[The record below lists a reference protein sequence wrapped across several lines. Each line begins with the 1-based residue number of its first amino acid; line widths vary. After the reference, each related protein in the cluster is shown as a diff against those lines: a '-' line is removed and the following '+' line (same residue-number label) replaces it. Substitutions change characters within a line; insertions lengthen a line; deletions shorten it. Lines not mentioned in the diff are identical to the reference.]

1 MSVTVNAIP
10 SLVAAQGVA
19 RDVAF
24 QPGSVVAARVLEVS
38 SNNQARIS
46 IAGQAI
52 DVQTQ
57 VPLQA
62 GQTLQLA
69 VSQTS
74 DGIRLAV
81 LPRQAAATG
90 AAAISTSDLTATLMT
105 ALAASKAQLTAPEAV
120 AVSQAALG
128 AVTKQASL
136 STLFANL
143 GAATSLENLP
153 PKLQQAIAQVLAQR
167 PPLDTK
173 LTGSE
178 VKTAFQNSGLFLE
191 ASLAKGATASG
202 AMPDMKAAL
211 VVLKQAL
218 TTALAAD
225 AGGKP
230 AMLAPAMPQAA
241 PAQPQTTAAP
251 LTIAA
256 QVQAAAATLVPAMLP
271 KAAVKEEAAPSPMP
285 TATDEGAEVDIRPQV
300 AAAAAKSASTMVSNG
315 PQQSAAKIADMVAKL
330 LPDESA
336 LLQQISTVKGQ
347 PGAPYVDAQALR
359 PQVPPPPLRGALP
372 TPQPISQPTLSP
384 NAPLGETVHH
394 LLADTD
400 AAIARQTLHQVASLP
415 DRVDA
420 AVAQRMDQG
429 TPRWSFEI
437 PFAMPHGTAIAQFEI
452 SRDGGQGSEADAAK
466 KVWCARFSL
475 DVEPTGPIH
484 AVVSLMSEK
493 TSVRMWAERPST
505 AKQLQAEAGQ
515 LSQALILAKLQPG
528 DIFVREGAPQQ
539 AAPASAGHFLDM
551 AL

>member
-38 SNNQARIS
+38 ANNQARIS

-52 DVQTQ
+52 DVKTQ

-62 GQTLQLA
+62 GQTLQLS
-69 VSQTS
+69 VSQTA

-81 LPRQAAATG
+81 LPQQAATNG
-90 AAAISTSDLTATLMT
+90 AVSASASNLTATLLT
-105 ALAASKAQLTAPEAV
+105 TLAASKAQLTAPEAV

-128 AVTKQASL
+128 AVTKQTSL
-136 STLFANL
+136 SALFANL
-143 GAATSLENLP
+143 GAATSLDNLP

-167 PPLDTK
+167 PPLDAK
-173 LTGSE
+173 ISGGEL
-178 VKTAFQNSGLFLE
+178 KTAFQNSGLFFE
-191 ASLAKGATASG
+191 ASLAKAAPTSG

-218 TTALAAD
+218 TTTLANEA
-225 AGGKP
+225 GKP
-230 AMLAPAMPQAA
+230 AVVSTSPQATLQQAAAMPM
-241 PAQPQTTAAP
+241 TT
-251 LTIAA
+251 AA
-256 QVQAAAATLVPAMLP
+256 QVQAAAATLVPGMLP
-271 KAAVKEEAAPSPMP
+271 KAAVKDGATQTPVSAMPDEAG
-285 TATDEGAEVDIRPQV
+285 DVDLRPQV
-300 AAAAAKSASTMVSNG
+300 AAATAKSAAAMVSG
-315 PQQSAAKIADMVAKL
+315 GTQQSGAKIAEMIAKL

-336 LLQQISTVKGQ
+336 LLQQVSSLKGQ
-347 PGAPYVDAQALR
+347 PGALYGDAQGLR

-372 TPQPISQPTLSP
+372 TPQPMASPTLAP
-384 NAPLGETVHH
+384 NAPLGDTVQH

-415 DRVDA
+415 ERADA
-420 AVAQRMDQG
+420 AVAQRMDQA

-437 PFAMPHGTAIAQFEI
+437 PFAMPHGTAVAQFEI
-452 SRDGGQGSEADAAK
+452 ARDGGQGSEAESAK
-466 KVWCARFSL
+466 QVWCARFSL

-484 AVVSLMSEK
+484 AVVSLTGEK
-493 TSVRMWAERPST
+493 TSVRMWAERSST
-505 AKQLQAEAGQ
+505 AQQLKAEAGE
-515 LSQALILAKLQPG
+515 LTQALIRANLQPG
-528 DIFVREGAPQQ
+528 DIVVREGVPQQ

>member
-1 MSVTVNAIP
+1 MSPIVNAIP

-38 SNNQARIS
+38 ANNQARIS

-52 DVQTQ
+52 DVETQ

-62 GQTLQLA
+62 GQTLQLS
-69 VSQTS
+69 VSQTA
-74 DGIRLAV
+74 DGIRLAI
-81 LPRQAAATG
+81 LPQQAATNN
-90 AAAISTSDLTATLMT
+90 AASASASNLTATLLT
-105 ALAASKAQLTAPEAV
+105 TLAASKAQLTAPEAV

-153 PKLQQAIAQVLAQR
+153 PKLQQAIEQVLSQR
-167 PPLDTK
+167 LPLDAK
-173 LTGSE
+173 LTGGE
-178 VKTAFQNSGLFLE
+178 LKTAFQNSGLFLE
-191 ASLAKGATASG
+191 ASLATGAPTSG

-218 TTALAAD
+218 TTVLAND
-225 AGGKP
+225 ASGKP
-230 AMLAPAMPQAA
+230 AVATPTAPQTAPVPQQAVAMPM
-241 PAQPQTTAAP
+241 TT
-251 LTIAA
+251 AA
-256 QVQAAAATLVPAMLP
+256 QVQAAAATLVPAMLS
-271 KAAVKEEAAPSPMP
+271 KAAVKGDAAQVSVA
-285 TATDEGAEVDIRPQV
+285 ATPDEGAEADIRPQV
-300 AAAAAKSASTMVSNG
+300 AAAATKLAGATANNG
-315 PQQSAAKIADMVAKL
+315 AQQSGAKLAEVIAKL
-330 LPDESA
+330 LPDESG
-336 LLQQISTVKGQ
+336 LLQQAASAKGQ

-372 TPQPISQPTLSP
+372 TPQPMAQPTIAA
-384 NAPLGETVHH
+384 NAPLGETVQH
-394 LLADTD
+394 LLSDTD

-420 AVAQRMDQG
+420 AVAQRLDQA

-437 PFAMPHGTAIAQFEI
+437 PFAVPHGTAIAQFEI
-452 SRDGGQGSEADAAK
+452 SRDGGQGSEAEAGK

-484 AVVSLMSEK
+484 AVISLTGEK
-493 TSVRMWAERPST
+493 TSVRMWAERPAT
-505 AKQLQAEAGQ
+505 AQQLQAGAGQ
-515 LSQALILAKLQPG
+515 LTQALIRANLQPG
-528 DIFVREGAPQQ
+528 DIVVREGAPQQ

>member
-1 MSVTVNAIP
+1 MSPIVNAIP

-38 SNNQARIS
+38 ANNQARIS

-52 DVQTQ
+52 DVRTQ

-62 GQTLQLA
+62 GQSLQLA
-69 VSQTS
+69 VSQTA

-81 LPRQAAATG
+81 LPQQAAANN
-90 AAAISTSDLTATLMT
+90 AASASASNLTATLLT
-105 ALAASKAQLTAPEAV
+105 TLAASKAQLTAPEAV

-143 GAATSLENLP
+143 GAASSLENLP
-153 PKLQQAIAQVLAQR
+153 PRLQQAIEQVLAQR
-167 PPLDTK
+167 PPLDAK
-173 LTGSE
+173 FTGSE

-191 ASLAKGATASG
+191 ASLAKGTPPSG

-218 TTALAAD
+218 TTALASD

-230 AMLAPAMPQAA
+230 AAMAPAVPQSAPAPPQAA
-241 PAQPQTTAAP
+241 GVVMTT
-251 LTIAA
+251 AA

-271 KAAVKEEAAPSPMP
+271 KAAVKDDAAQAPAS
-285 TATDEGAEVDIRPQV
+285 AAAEEGAESDIRPQV
-300 AAAAAKSASTMVSNG
+300 AAATAKAAGAMANG
-315 PQQSAAKIADMVAKL
+315 AQQSGGKIAEMIAKL

-336 LLQQISTVKGQ
+336 LLQQASTVKGQ
-347 PGAPYVDAQALR
+347 PGATYVDAQALR
-359 PQVPPPPLRGALP
+359 SQLPPPPLRGASP
-372 TPQPISQPTLSP
+372 TPQPVAQPTLAA
-384 NAPLGETVHH
+384 NAPFGETVQH

-420 AVAQRMDQG
+420 AVAQRMDQA

-437 PFAMPHGTAIAQFEI
+437 PFAMPHGTAVAQFEI
-452 SRDGGQGSEADAAK
+452 ARDGGQGSEAESAK
-466 KVWCARFSL
+466 QVWCARFSL

-484 AVVSLMSEK
+484 AVISLTGEK
-493 TSVRMWAERPST
+493 TSVRMWAERPAT
-505 AKQLQAEAGQ
+505 AQQLQAGAGE
-515 LSQALILAKLQPG
+515 LSQALIRAKLQPG
-528 DIFVREGAPQQ
+528 DIVVREGAPQQ
-539 AAPASAGHFLDM
+539 TAPASAGHFLDM

>member
-1 MSVTVNAIP
+1 MSIVVNAIP

-38 SNNQARIS
+38 ANNQARIS

-52 DVQTQ
+52 DVETQ

-62 GQTLQLA
+62 GQTLQLS
-69 VSQTS
+69 VSQTA

-81 LPRQAAATG
+81 LPQQAATNG
-90 AAAISTSDLTATLMT
+90 AASASASNLTATLLT
-105 ALAASKAQLTAPEAV
+105 TLAASKAQLTAPEAV

-153 PKLQQAIAQVLAQR
+153 PKLQQAIEQVLSQR
-167 PPLDTK
+167 PPLDSK
-173 LTGSE
+173 LTGGE
-178 VKTAFQNSGLFLE
+178 LKTAFQNSGLFLE
-191 ASLAKGATASG
+191 ASLAKGAPPSG

-218 TTALAAD
+218 TTVLAND
-225 AGGKP
+225 AAGKP
-230 AMLAPAMPQAA
+230 AAVAPATPQAT
-241 PAQPQTTAAP
+241 PAQPQTVAMP
-251 LTIAA
+251 LTTAA
-256 QVQAAAATLVPAMLP
+256 QVQAAAATLVPAMLS
-271 KAAVKEEAAPSPMP
+271 KAAVKDDATQPSVS
-285 TATDEGAEVDIRPQV
+285 ATPDEGAEADIRPQV
-300 AAAAAKSASTMVSNG
+300 AVATAKAAAAMTSSGT
-315 PQQSAAKIADMVAKL
+315 QQSGAKIAEMIAKL

-336 LLQQISTVKGQ
+336 LLQQASSVKGQ

-359 PQVPPPPLRGALP
+359 PQLPPPPLRGALP
-372 TPQPISQPTLSP
+372 TPQAMAQPTLAP

-420 AVAQRMDQG
+420 AVAQRMDQA

-437 PFAMPHGTAIAQFEI
+437 PFAMPHGTAVAQFEI
-452 SRDGGQGSEADAAK
+452 SRDGGQGSEADSAK

-484 AVVSLMSEK
+484 AVISLTGEK
-493 TSVRMWAERPST
+493 TSVRMWAERPAT
-505 AKQLQAEAGQ
+505 AQQLQAGAGQ
-515 LSQALILAKLQPG
+515 LTQALIRANLQPG
-528 DIFVREGAPQQ
+528 DIVVREGAPQQ
-539 AAPASAGHFLDM
+539 QAPASAGHFLDM

>member
-19 RDVAF
+19 RDIAF

-38 SNNQARIS
+38 SGNQARIS

-69 VSQTS
+69 VSQTA
-74 DGIRLAV
+74 DGLRLAV
-81 LPRQAAATG
+81 LPQQVAANG
-90 AAAISTSDLTATLMT
+90 AGLASTADLSATLMT
-105 ALAASKAQLTAPEAV
+105 TLAASRAQLTAPEAV

-143 GAATSLENLP
+143 GAAASLENLP

-167 PPLDTK
+167 PSLDTQ
-173 LTGSE
+173 LAGGGL
-178 VKTAFQNSGLFLE
+178 KTAFQNSGLFLE
-191 ASLAKGATASG
+191 ASLAKGAPASG

-218 TTALAAD
+218 TMALSPDTGVKSAT
-225 AGGKP
+225 
-230 AMLAPAMPQAA
+230 LTQTTPQTV
-241 PAQPQTTAAP
+241 PAQPQTAAVPMTAA
-251 LTIAA
+251 A
-256 QVQAAAATLVPAMLP
+256 QAQAAAATLVPAMLP
-271 KAAVKEEAAPSPMP
+271 KAAVKGDTAQSPTSPPPDEAV
-285 TATDEGAEVDIRPQV
+285 EVDIRPQV
-300 AAAAAKSASTMVSNG
+300 VAATAKPASAMASGGM
-315 PQQSAAKIADMVAKL
+315 QQSGVKISDIVAKL

-336 LLQQISTVKGQ
+336 LLQASVAKGQ
-347 PGAPYVDAQALR
+347 PGAPYVDAQPLR
-359 PQVPPPPLRGALP
+359 SQVPPPPLRGGLP
-372 TPQPISQPTLSP
+372 TPQPVMQPTLAP

-394 LLADTD
+394 LLADTE

-415 DRVDA
+415 ERADA

-437 PFAMPHGTAIAQFEI
+437 PFATPHGTAVAQFEI
-452 SRDGGQGSEADAAK
+452 SRDGGQGSEAEAAK

-484 AVVSLMSEK
+484 AVVSLTGEK

-515 LSQALILAKLQPG
+515 LSQALIRAKLQPG
-528 DIFVREGAPQQ
+528 DIVVREGAPQP

>member
-1 MSVTVNAIP
+1 MSVTVNAIS

-24 QPGSVVAARVLEVS
+24 QPGSVVAARVIEVGA
-38 SNNQARIS
+38 NNQARIS

-69 VSQTS
+69 VSQTA

-81 LPRQAAATG
+81 LPQQAAANG
-90 AAAISTSDLTATLMT
+90 AALASSSDLSATLLT
-105 ALAASKAQLTAPEAV
+105 TLAASKAQLTATEAV

-136 STLFANL
+136 SALFANL

-167 PPLDTK
+167 PPLDAK
-173 LTGSE
+173 LTCGE
-178 VKTAFQNSGLFLE
+178 VKSAFQNSGLFLE
-191 ASLAKGATASG
+191 ASLAKGMPASG

-218 TTALAAD
+218 TTVLAND
-225 AGGKP
+225 ASGKP
-230 AMLAPAMPQAA
+230 VAATPASPQAA
-241 PAQPQTTAAP
+241 PAQQQAVAMPMTT
-251 LTIAA
+251 AA
-256 QVQAAAATLVPAMLP
+256 QVQAAAATLVPAMLS
-271 KAAVKEEAAPSPMP
+271 KAAVKDEAAQAAVS
-285 TATDEGAEVDIRPQV
+285 ATPDEGAEADIRPQV
-300 AAAAAKSASTMVSNG
+300 AAATAKAAGAMANNG
-315 PQQSAAKIADMVAKL
+315 AQQSGAKIAEMIAKL

-336 LLQQISTVKGQ
+336 LLQQAATVKGQ
-347 PGAPYVDAQALR
+347 PGAYVDAQGLR
-359 PQVPPPPLRGALP
+359 SPPPPLRGALP
-372 TPQPISQPTLSP
+372 TPQPMAQPTLVS
-384 NAPLGETVHH
+384 NAPLGETVQH
-394 LLADTD
+394 LLTDTD
-400 AAIARQTLHQVASLP
+400 AAIARQTLHHVASLP
-415 DRVDA
+415 VRVDA
-420 AVAQRMDQG
+420 TVAQRMDQA

-437 PFAMPHGTAIAQFEI
+437 PFAVPHGTAVAQFEI
-452 SRDGGQGSEADAAK
+452 SHDGGQGSEAESAK

-484 AVVSLMSEK
+484 AVISLTGEK
-493 TSVRMWAERPST
+493 TSVRMWAERPAT
-505 AKQLQAEAGQ
+505 AQQLQAGAGQ
-515 LSQALILAKLQPG
+515 LTQALIRANLQPG
-528 DIFVREGAPQQ
+528 DIVVREGAPQQ

>member
-1 MSVTVNAIP
+1 MSLIVNAIP

-38 SNNQARIS
+38 ANNQARIS
-46 IAGQAI
+46 ISGQAI
-52 DVQTQ
+52 DVETQ

-62 GQTLQLA
+62 GQSLQLA
-69 VSQTS
+69 VSQTA

-81 LPRQAAATG
+81 LPQQAAANG
-90 AAAISTSDLTATLMT
+90 AASASASNLTATLLT
-105 ALAASKAQLTAPEAV
+105 TLAASKARLTAPEAV

-153 PKLQQAIAQVLAQR
+153 PKLQQAIEQVLAQR
-167 PPLDTK
+167 PPLDAK
-173 LTGSE
+173 LTGGE
-178 VKTAFQNSGLFLE
+178 LKTAFQNSGLFLE
-191 ASLAKGATASG
+191 ASLAKGTPSSG
-202 AMPDMKAAL
+202 AIPDMKAAL

-218 TTALAAD
+218 TTALATE
-225 AGGKP
+225 AGGKLTG
-230 AMLAPAMPQAA
+230 AALTTPQAT
-241 PAQPQTTAAP
+241 PAQPQAVAMPMTT
-251 LTIAA
+251 AA
-256 QVQAAAATLVPAMLP
+256 QVQAAAATLVPAMLT
-271 KAAVKEEAAPSPMP
+271 KAAVKDEVAQSPASAAP
-285 TATDEGAEVDIRPQV
+285 DEGAEPYIRPQV
-300 AAAAAKSASTMVSNG
+300 AAATAKSAAAMLNSGT
-315 PQQSAAKIADMVAKL
+315 QQSSAKIAEMIAKL
-330 LPDESA
+330 LPDASV
-336 LLQQISTVKGQ
+336 LLQQASAAKGQ

-359 PQVPPPPLRGALP
+359 SQLPPPPLRGALP
-372 TPQPISQPTLSP
+372 TPQAMAQPTLAP
-384 NAPLGETVHH
+384 NAPLGETAQH

-400 AAIARQTLHQVASLP
+400 AAIARQILHQVASLP

-420 AVAQRMDQG
+420 AVAQRLDQA

-437 PFAMPHGTAIAQFEI
+437 PFAMPHGTAIAQFDI
-452 SRDGGQGSEADAAK
+452 SRDGGQGGEAESGK

-484 AVVSLMSEK
+484 AVISLTGEK
-493 TSVRMWAERPST
+493 TSVRMWAERPAT
-505 AKQLQAEAGQ
+505 AQQLKAGAGE
-515 LSQALILAKLQPG
+515 LSQALIRAKLQPG
-528 DIFVREGAPQQ
+528 DIVVREGAPQQ

>member
-1 MSVTVNAIP
+1 MSVLVNAIP

-24 QPGSVVAARVLEVS
+24 QPGSVVAARVIEVGA
-38 SNNQARIS
+38 NNQARIS

-62 GQTLQLA
+62 GQTLQLS
-69 VSQTS
+69 VSQTA

-81 LPRQAAATG
+81 LPQQAAANG
-90 AAAISTSDLTATLMT
+90 AALASSSDLSATLLT
-105 ALAASKAQLTAPEAV
+105 TLAASKAQLTAPEAV

-136 STLFANL
+136 SALFANL

-167 PPLDTK
+167 PPLDAK
-173 LTGSE
+173 LTGGE

-191 ASLAKGATASG
+191 ASLAKGTPASA

-218 TTALAAD
+218 TTVLAND
-225 AGGKP
+225 ASGKP
-230 AMLAPAMPQAA
+230 AVTTPAPPQAA
-241 PAQPQTTAAP
+241 PAQQQAVATPMTT
-251 LTIAA
+251 AA
-256 QVQAAAATLVPAMLP
+256 QVQAAAATLVPAMLS
-271 KAAVKEEAAPSPMP
+271 KAAVKDEASQAAVS
-285 TATDEGAEVDIRPQV
+285 ATPDEGAEADIRPQV
-300 AAAAAKSASTMVSNG
+300 AAATARAASAMANNG
-315 PQQSAAKIADMVAKL
+315 VQQSGAKIAEMIAKL

-336 LLQQISTVKGQ
+336 LLQQAATGKGQ
-347 PGAPYVDAQALR
+347 PGAYVDAQGLR
-359 PQVPPPPLRGALP
+359 SQLPPPPLRGALP
-372 TPQPISQPTLSP
+372 TPQPMAQPTLVS
-384 NAPLGETVHH
+384 NAPLGETVQH

-415 DRVDA
+415 ERVDA
-420 AVAQRMDQG
+420 AVAQRMDQA

-437 PFAMPHGTAIAQFEI
+437 PFAVPHGTAVAQFEI
-452 SRDGGQGSEADAAK
+452 SRDGGQGSEAESAK

-484 AVVSLMSEK
+484 AVISLTGEK
-493 TSVRMWAERPST
+493 TSVRMWAERPAT
-505 AKQLQAEAGQ
+505 AQQLQAGAGQ
-515 LSQALILAKLQPG
+515 LTQALIRANLQPG
-528 DIFVREGAPQQ
+528 DIVVREGAPQQ

>member
-10 SLVAAQGVA
+10 SIVAAQGVA

-24 QPGSVVAARVLEVS
+24 QPGSVVTARVLDVS

-69 VSQTS
+69 VSQLA

-81 LPRQAAATG
+81 LPQQAAATG
-90 AAAISTSDLTATLMT
+90 AAATSTSDLTATLLT
-105 ALAASKAQLTAPEAV
+105 TLAASKAQLTAPEAV

-153 PKLQQAIAQVLAQR
+153 PKLQQAIAQLLAQR

-173 LTGSE
+173 LTGGE

-191 ASLAKGATASG
+191 ASLSKGTPPSA

-211 VVLKQAL
+211 IVLKQAL
-218 TTALAAD
+218 TTTLASD

-230 AMLAPAMPQAA
+230 AVVASTTPQTASVQQQA
-241 PAQPQTTAAP
+241 VAVPLTTAAQ
-251 LTIAA
+251 A
-256 QVQAAAATLVPAMLP
+256 QAAAATLVPAMLP
-271 KAAVKEEAAPSPMP
+271 KVGLKDDVSQAAVS
-285 TATDEGAEVDIRPQV
+285 ATPDEGAEADIRPQI
-300 AAAAAKSASTMVSNG
+300 AAATAKATGAMLSGGA
-315 PQQSAAKIADMVAKL
+315 QQSNAKIAEMLAKL

-336 LLQQISTVKGQ
+336 LLQQSSTVKGQ
-347 PGAPYVDAQALR
+347 PGALYVDAQAVR
-359 PQVPPPPLRGALP
+359 PQLPPPPLRGALP
-372 TPQPISQPTLSP
+372 TPQPMTQPTL
-384 NAPLGETVHH
+384 APDAALGDTVQH
-394 LLADTD
+394 LLTDTD
-400 AAIARQTLHQVASLP
+400 AALARQTLHQVASLP

-420 AVAQRMDQG
+420 TLAQRLDQA

-452 SRDGGQGSEADAAK
+452 SRDGGQGSEAESAK

-484 AVVSLMSEK
+484 AVISLTGEK
-493 TSVRMWAERPST
+493 TSVRMWAERPAT
-505 AKQLQAEAGQ
+505 AQQLKAGAGQ
-515 LSQALILAKLQPG
+515 LTQALIRANLQPG
-528 DIFVREGAPQQ
+528 DIVVREGAPQQ

>member
-24 QPGSVVAARVLEVS
+24 QPGSVIAARVIEVGA
-38 SNNQARIS
+38 NNQARIS
-46 IAGQAI
+46 IGGEAI

-69 VSQTS
+69 VSQTA

-81 LPRQAAATG
+81 LPQQAAATN
-90 AAAISTSDLTATLMT
+90 AAATATSNLTATLLT
-105 ALAASKAQLTAPEAV
+105 TLAASKAQLTAPEAV

-143 GAATSLENLP
+143 GAATTLENLP

-167 PPLDTK
+167 PPLDAK
-173 LTGSE
+173 VSGGEL
-178 VKTAFQNSGLFLE
+178 KTAFQNSGLFLE
-191 ASLAKGATASG
+191 ASLAKGVPASG
-202 AMPDMKAAL
+202 ALPDMKAAL

-218 TTALAAD
+218 ATTLASD
-225 AGGKP
+225 AAGKP
-230 AMLAPAMPQAA
+230 AASPQAA
-241 PAQPQTTAAP
+241 PAQQQAVAMPMTT
-251 LTIAA
+251 AA
-256 QVQAAAATLVPAMLP
+256 QVQAAAATLVPAMLS
-271 KAAVKEEAAPSPMP
+271 KAAVKDDASQSSPAA
-285 TATDEGAEVDIRPQV
+285 TTDEGGEADMRPQV
-300 AAAAAKSASTMVSNG
+300 AAATAKAAGAMATSG
-315 PQQSAAKIADMVAKL
+315 PQQSGAKIAEMIAKL
-330 LPDESA
+330 LPDETA
-336 LLQQISTVKGQ
+336 LLQQAATVKGQ
-347 PGAPYVDAQALR
+347 PGAYVDAQALR

-372 TPQPISQPTLSP
+372 TPQPIAQPTLAP
-384 NAPLGETVHH
+384 NAPLAETVQH
-394 LLADTD
+394 LLSDTD

-415 DRVDA
+415 ERVDA
-420 AVAQRMDQG
+420 TIAQRLDQA

-437 PFAMPHGTAIAQFEI
+437 PFAMPHGTAVAQFEI
-452 SRDGGQGSEADAAK
+452 SRDGGQGSEAQSAQ

-484 AVVSLMSEK
+484 AVISLTGEK
-493 TSVRMWAERPST
+493 TSVRMWAERPAT
-505 AKQLQAEAGQ
+505 AKQLQAGAGQ
-515 LSQALILAKLQPG
+515 LTQALIRANLQPG
-528 DIFVREGAPQQ
+528 DIVVREGAPQQ

>member
-24 QPGSVVAARVLEVS
+24 QPGSVVAARVLDVGA
-38 SNNQARIS
+38 NNQARIS

-69 VSQTS
+69 VSQTA

-81 LPRQAAATG
+81 LPQQAAANG
-90 AAAISTSDLTATLMT
+90 AAATSTSDLTATLLT
-105 ALAASKAQLTAPEAV
+105 TLAASKAQLTAPEAV

-136 STLFANL
+136 SALFANL

-167 PPLDTK
+167 PPLDAK
-173 LTGSE
+173 LTGDE
-178 VKTAFQNSGLFLE
+178 VKSAFQNSGLFLE
-191 ASLAKGATASG
+191 ASLAKATPASG

-218 TTALAAD
+218 ATVLASD
-225 AGGKP
+225 AGAKP
-230 AMLAPAMPQAA
+230 TAQAA
-241 PAQPQTTAAP
+241 PTQPQSTAMPTT
-251 LTIAA
+251 TAA
-256 QVQAAAATLVPAMLP
+256 QVQAAAATLVPAMLS
-271 KAAVKEEAAPSPMP
+271 KAAAKDDALQSPVSAPS
-285 TATDEGAEVDIRPQV
+285 DEGDAVELRPQIV
-300 AAAAAKSASTMVSNG
+300 AAATKSAGAMANG
-315 PQQSAAKIADMVAKL
+315 SAQQSSAKLADMIAKL
-330 LPDESA
+330 LPDEGA
-336 LLQQISTVKGQ
+336 LLQQASTLKGQ
-347 PGAPYVDAQALR
+347 PGAPYADAQGLR
-359 PQVPPPPLRGALP
+359 AQVPPPPLRGALP
-372 TPQPISQPTLSP
+372 TPQPMAQPTLAM
-384 NAPLGETVHH
+384 NAPLGETAHR

-415 DRVDA
+415 ERADA
-420 AVAQRMDQG
+420 AMAQRMDQAS
-429 TPRWSFEI
+429 PRWSFEI

-452 SRDGGQGSEADAAK
+452 SRDGGQGSEAEAAK
-466 KVWCARFSL
+466 RVWCARFSL
-475 DVEPTGPIH
+475 DVEPSGPIH
-484 AVVSLMSEK
+484 AVVSLTGEK
-493 TSVRMWAERPST
+493 TSVRMWAECPST
-505 AKQLQAEAGQ
+505 AKQLQAGAGQ
-515 LSQALILAKLQPG
+515 LTQALIRAKLQPG
-528 DIFVREGAPQQ
+528 DIVVREGAPRQ
-539 AAPASAGHFLDM
+539 AVPAAAGHFLDM